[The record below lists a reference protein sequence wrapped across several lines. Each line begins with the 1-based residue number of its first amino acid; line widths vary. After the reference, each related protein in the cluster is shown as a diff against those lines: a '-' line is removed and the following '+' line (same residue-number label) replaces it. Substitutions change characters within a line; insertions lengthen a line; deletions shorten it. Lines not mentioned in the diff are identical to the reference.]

1 MQSESNIPHVPE
13 RMVDNAIA
21 IKRSISL
28 PVITAGRIEPE
39 SANRHIAQGRFDLL
53 AMGRKLLADPDLP
66 RKISEGRPE
75 DVRPCVYCYC
85 CVSQIYI
92 QKSIKCA
99 VNPETAFEGSR
110 SLVATS
116 SSRHFAVVGGGPA
129 GMEAARRLADS
140 GHRVTLLEAS
150 DRLGGTLQFA
160 AIAYSPNERL
170 LHWLRRSIAQSS
182 VQVQFNTRVTPE
194 LLTELGADEVV
205 VATGAR
211 RDLPPIPGADQ
222 AFVFSGEEMRA
233 MVLGES
239 RPGLRYKLP
248 PLTSHLLRLSA
259 ASGISRS
266 PALLRR
272 LSHAWLP
279 LGRELVIIGAELVGL
294 ELAEFLAHRGRRVS
308 VIDTAPRPGAGLY
321 VVRRMRLLHELRAL
335 GVVLINAAEDIRIGD
350 RQVQYRNYRGQTRT
364 LDAPQVVVATGATGD
379 DSLAQQLRQ
388 SGLPVH
394 VIGDC
399 TGVGYI
405 EGAME
410 AAAELVATRAR

>member
-1 MQSESNIPHVPE
+1 
-13 RMVDNAIA
+13 
-21 IKRSISL
+21 
-28 PVITAGRIEPE
+28 
-39 SANRHIAQGRFDLL
+39 
-53 AMGRKLLADPDLP
+53 
-66 RKISEGRPE
+66 
-75 DVRPCVYCYC
+75 
-85 CVSQIYI
+85 
-92 QKSIKCA
+92 
-99 VNPETAFEGSR
+99 
-110 SLVATS
+110 
-116 SSRHFAVVGGGPA
+116 
-129 GMEAARRLADS
+129 
-140 GHRVTLLEAS
+140 
-150 DRLGGTLQFA
+150 
-160 AIAYSPNERL
+160 
-170 LHWLRRSIAQSS
+170 
-182 VQVQFNTRVTPE
+182 
-194 LLTELGADEVV
+194 
-205 VATGAR
+205 
-211 RDLPPIPGADQ
+211 
-222 AFVFSGEEMRA
+222 MRA

-248 PLTSHLLRLSA
+248 PQTSHLLRLSA